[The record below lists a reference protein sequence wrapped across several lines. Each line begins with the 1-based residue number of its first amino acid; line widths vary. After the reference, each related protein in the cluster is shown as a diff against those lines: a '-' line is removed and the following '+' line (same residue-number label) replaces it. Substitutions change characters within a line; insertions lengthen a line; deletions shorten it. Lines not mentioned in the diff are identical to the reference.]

1 MGVSVYTMLA
11 GARPFN
17 GRTDEDVV
25 DMVMA
30 GHLSFHEPQ
39 WTHISSECKQARR
52 TPVLLHFRLTGVAPV
67 AEAGPHKR
75 WLCESGCVLLA
86 VG

>member
-11 GARPFN
+11 GACPFN

-52 TPVLLHFRLTGVAPV
+52 TACVCFCTSCSLARH
-67 AEAGPHKR
+67 R
-75 WLCESGCVLLA
+75 W
-86 VG
+86 

>member
-11 GARPFN
+11 GACPFN

-52 TPVLLHFRLTGVAPV
+52 TACAPALHAHWRGTGSRDRA
-67 AEAGPHKR
+67 AQT
-75 WLCESGCVLLA
+75 LA
-86 VG
+86 L